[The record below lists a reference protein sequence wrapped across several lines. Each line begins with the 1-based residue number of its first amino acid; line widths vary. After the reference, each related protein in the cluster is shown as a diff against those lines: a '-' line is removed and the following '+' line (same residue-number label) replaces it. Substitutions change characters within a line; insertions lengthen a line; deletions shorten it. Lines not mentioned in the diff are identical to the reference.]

1 MRIPSC
7 LQRLSGNRSADRGRG
22 RGDTDIFL
30 TSKGTYGSTMQ
41 PVCKRARLPLCS
53 PPRIVEV
60 GEEGV
65 LRNHGTNQLS
75 KRWFLFNQRSCKR
88 AFLPRESIAG
98 SFRIVPPSPFRRDEK
113 FLGEEKAEEEDL
125 VRL

>member
-1 MRIPSC
+1 M
-7 LQRLSGNRSADRGRG
+7 
-22 RGDTDIFL
+22 
-30 TSKGTYGSTMQ
+30 
-41 PVCKRARLPLCS
+41 
-53 PPRIVEV
+53 

-98 SFRIVPPSPFRRDEK
+98 SFRIVPLPPLRRDEK